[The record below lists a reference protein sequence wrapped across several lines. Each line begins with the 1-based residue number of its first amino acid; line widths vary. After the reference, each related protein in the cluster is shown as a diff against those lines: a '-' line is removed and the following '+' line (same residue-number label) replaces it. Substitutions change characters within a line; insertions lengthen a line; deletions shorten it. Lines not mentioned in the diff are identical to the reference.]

1 MEDLNLIPF
10 SNPVRPDFKLMNWNV
25 SLPFNY
31 FKGLLL
37 VNRPPVEGTFKVDW
51 GEVCDVV
58 DDDLLEEISD
68 YLIRDIDKESYY
80 DISGHREIINPL
92 KDRNY
97 EQVHN
102 YMKVMFSRAI
112 TNDIAQGD
120 QYYRIFTQNKDDI
133 QKNVGFAIYDKIF
146 SLMESVGLIPTFS
159 PEEYNLNNNYHRFY
173 LVPVDVFIEKLST
186 HLGADINA
194 PKYSG
199 HLFGLKTEKH
209 GLYSDRDLMS
219 LGAAIRIHEK
229 YWNNK
234 NLRII
239 DIGGGV
245 GHLSYYLYKLGFTN
259 ITTLDVPSVN
269 AAAMYF
275 LGTNLPDHNIKFK
288 SPHDFTGD
296 YDLVINVDGITQ
308 MKEDLAKVYMNRMH
322 SDGTKHFYSVNRE
335 VDSFTVGAICPLARV
350 SRNPFWLR
358 KGYVEEDYFG
368 RLK

>member
-1 MEDLNLIPF
+1 MQDLNQIPF
-10 SNPVRPDFKLMNWNV
+10 SNPVRPDFELMKWNV

-37 VNRPPVEGTFKVDW
+37 VNRPPVEGTFKIDW
-51 GEVCDVV
+51 GKACDVK
-58 DDDLLEEISD
+58 DDDLLEEICD
-68 YLIRDIDKESYY
+68 CFIEDIDKESYY
-80 DISGHREIINPL
+80 DISGHREIIYLL
-92 KDRNY
+92 KHKNY
-97 EQVHN
+97 DNIHK
-102 YMKVMFSRAI
+102 YMSYMFTKGV
-112 TNDIAQGD
+112 TNDIAQGEK
-120 QYYRIFTQNKDDI
+120 YYKIFTQNENDI

-159 PEEYNLNNNYHRFY
+159 PEEYIINNNYHRFY
-173 LVPVDVFIEKLST
+173 LVPVDIFIEKLSN
-186 HLGADINA
+186 HLGADISA

-199 HLFGLKTEKH
+199 GLFGLKTEKY

-234 NLRII
+234 NIKII

-259 ITTLDVPSVN
+259 ITTLDVPTVN

-275 LGTNLPDHNIKFK
+275 LGTNLPGHNIKFK
-288 SPHDFTGD
+288 SPHEFTGK

-308 MKEDLAKVYMNRMH
+308 MNKDLSKSYMDKMLV
-322 SDGTKHFYSVNRE
+322 DGTKHFYSVNRE
-335 VDSFTVGAICPLARV
+335 IDSFTVGSICPLARV